1 MRSKFFL
8 VLFFCTVFFCPL
20 TFVYGQT
27 DLSGRPVNTFSRSY
41 GRTGVFLDAG
51 IYRLDT
57 EATANPAPL
66 NQWKTTI
73 LVYEFNAGYINDN
86 HFYYGAQFSSRA
98 DNQIS
103 INSTTGT
110 SSGLGAGFF
119 SDNGFHVRA
128 YYLFNSTFGNY
139 GNGDGFKVDLGYM
152 KNMAANFFIGVA
164 MTHSQTIFRSNP
176 TIVAFD
182 TWTRRETYPSLNLGV
197 IFN

>member
-66 NQWKTTI
+66 NQWQTTI

-98 DNQIS
+98 DYQIS

-128 YYLFNSTFGNY
+128 YYLFNSTFGYY

-152 KNMAANFFIGVA
+152 KNMTANFFLGVA
-164 MTHSQTIFRSNP
+164 MTHSQTTFRSNP
-176 TIVAFD
+176 AIVAFD